1 MQFSQVLK
9 TGVLVA
15 AVSMCIQAQNAASK
29 DAPAEAKGIPPRA
42 SAADYQ
48 AHVQVGAVTI
58 AAEFTGHSVP
68 TAQGPLNTED
78 YIVVETAFFGAPDAK
93 VRLSFSDFSL
103 RVNGKKVPL
112 SSQPYGLVV
121 ASLKDPLY
129 EATVPTTSKSKTSVG
144 GGGGKDGGDS
154 NPSPPPIPI
163 EVRRAMAQR
172 TQKAALPEGDR
183 TLPVDGLIF
192 FQYRGKEQG
201 IHSVEL
207 IYAGPA
213 GKATL
218 NLHP

>member
-1 MQFSQVLK
+1 MQFSEFLK
-9 TGVLVA
+9 AGVLVA
-15 AVSMCIQAQNAASK
+15 AASLCIQGQSK
-29 DAPAEAKGIPPRA
+29 DTPAEAKGIPPRA

-48 AHVQVGAVTI
+48 AHAQVGAVTI

-78 YIVVETAFFGAPDAK
+78 FVVVEVAFFGAPDAK

-103 RVNGKKVPL
+103 RVNGKKAPL
-112 SSQPYGLVV
+112 PSQPYGLAL
-121 ASLKDPLY
+121 ASLKDPEY
-129 EATVPTTSKSKTSVG
+129 EATVPTSSKSKTSVG

-154 NPSPPPIPI
+154 NPSPPPVPI

-183 TLPVDGLIF
+183 ALPVDGLVF

-207 IYAGPA
+207 IYAGSA